1 MNQKHQQRIYHANV
15 NVDLI
20 AENVIQTN
28 GGITI
33 NVEVSVKNDMYVEKY
48 YIWNSATC
56 SCKHRKYLV
65 KIMDDSVV
73 RCNEVIE
80 SYEEKPRNIS
90 TILLKRKQPVKRKIS
105 MFYLYFY

>member
-1 MNQKHQQRIYHANV
+1 M
-15 NVDLI
+15 I

-65 KIMDDSVV
+65 KIMDDTVV
-73 RCNEVIE
+73 TCNEVIE

-90 TILLKRKQPVKRKIS
+90 RTLLKREQPVKRKICFTYIFINYYIS
-105 MFYLYFY
+105 IDIC